1 MTKHSVF
8 RTSMIAVV
16 IAGASLMAPVVF
28 SQTAAPTAD
37 QKIKQLKGCV
47 DHFNQAQ
54 KGWSQEPDTQAAYQ
68 EKIDNAQRMIK
79 KLEDGKDIDQAK
91 IDKACESPHAAPY

>member
-1 MTKHSVF
+1 
-8 RTSMIAVV
+8 MIAVV

-54 KGWSQEPDTQAAYQ
+54 KGWSQEPDTQAA
-68 EKIDNAQRMIK
+68 
-79 KLEDGKDIDQAK
+79 
-91 IDKACESPHAAPY
+91 